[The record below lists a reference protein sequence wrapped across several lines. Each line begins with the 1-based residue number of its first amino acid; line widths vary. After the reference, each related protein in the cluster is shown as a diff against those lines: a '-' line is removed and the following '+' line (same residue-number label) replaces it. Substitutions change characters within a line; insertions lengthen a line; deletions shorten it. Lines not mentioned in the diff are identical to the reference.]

1 MLTNT
6 THATQ
11 RLGNN
16 ATPDLAEIEN
26 QAYRRLALEVVR
38 QCVTDV
44 KHSASPAERVDAL
57 DFLHEDGP
65 EWLAMAGYGVQ
76 PSLWDALLT
85 RLGGI
90 HKQKCRE
97 ERITKFAESLI
108 RDLRTT
114 LDQTTYAAQPMI
126 GD

>member
-16 ATPDLAEIEN
+16 ATPDLAEVEN
-26 QAYRRLALEVVR
+26 QAYRRLTLEIVR
-38 QCVTDV
+38 QAVSDA
-44 KHSASPAERVDAL
+44 KHNTSPAERVDAL
-57 DFLHEDGP
+57 DFLYMDGP
-65 EWLAMAGYGVQ
+65 ELLHLAGYGVQ

-85 RLGGI
+85 RLSGI
-90 HKQKCRE
+90 HEQKCRE

-108 RDLRTT
+108 RSMRISF
-114 LDQTTYAAQPMI
+114 QTTFAAQPI
-126 GD
+126 GG